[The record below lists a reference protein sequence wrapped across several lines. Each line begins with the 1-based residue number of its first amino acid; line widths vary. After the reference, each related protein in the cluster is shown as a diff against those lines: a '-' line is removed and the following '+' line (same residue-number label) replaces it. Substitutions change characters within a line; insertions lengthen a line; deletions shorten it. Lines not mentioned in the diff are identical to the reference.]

1 LRRIFAP
8 KISEDLIEV
17 KKIIKILSNLGVVD
31 NLPKPKKRLNYDKLS
46 LQSIRILNRL
56 VDYLEDNNL
65 TVDDI
70 FADKIYKS
78 NVKTQV
84 KTEQVELIKDIDF
97 FNKLFELELIV

>member
-1 LRRIFAP
+1 MRRIFAP

>member
-1 LRRIFAP
+1 MRRIFAP

-31 NLPKPKKRLNYDKLS
+31 HLPKPKKRLNYDKLS